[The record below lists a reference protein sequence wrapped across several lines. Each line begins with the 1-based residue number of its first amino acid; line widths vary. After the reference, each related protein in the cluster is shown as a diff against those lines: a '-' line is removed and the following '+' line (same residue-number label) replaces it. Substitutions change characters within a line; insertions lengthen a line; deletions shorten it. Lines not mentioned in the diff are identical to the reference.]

1 MTHQKI
7 KLEIIELPRFVEE
20 VKTAFLIGKVNY
32 ITESKSQ
39 NLSQENAN
47 VFIFDKFPQLISQI
61 REHQTAISSCDG
73 QYADVEPPRLIEQSG
88 IESIK
93 KTFDIS
99 RGYYEHFFDR
109 NNRIYEGE
117 HGTICPFGKACKS
130 KDVGQ
135 PHQNTPCIDTTEE
148 TWQCPIPRED
158 KTFKP
163 SETHSQSLKK
173 LSKYLNGKL
182 NTGHLNLVFEIA
194 DDHDLSAID
203 FKRIVYLV
211 KQQNHR
217 ISFAQKLIAEEDN
230 NSHTI
235 SLSDDNSFNILV
247 VYLNNLYYPR
257 NEDMDNLEDEDTD
270 KRLKIIQQSEKEGSN
285 FIESSKR
292 QWDIFKK
299 NNRGISIQYL
309 EYPNNEKLSIYLREN
324 SYQMVFIE
332 GHGCNENG
340 RIELTPTISDEM
352 TQMNVTNKEEIDE
365 DFFVECL
372 NEIEDVQVIC
382 LLMCRSEQLARKL
395 MTRGTK
401 VELIISFNHLLEVSM
416 FSKLEKSLH
425 DSITRIKDEPF
436 KISWNLIFERMLSHL
451 KTNSDVGSI
460 SLDSVRIYQRHAI
473 PPFFKCKTQI
483 IQSPTRP
490 RNKFDLIM
498 IGDFCRQKWWF
509 LLIFLI
515 VTLLGSLALRGLFI
529 QKREEINPPTV
540 LRQSN
545 IYGEQAGGFL
555 LSKKKTDNNNYS
567 YYAVAAVSKNLEN
580 GKEIKIANYQ
590 ENFQATIVDELENK
604 LQPNNQNWKLAI
616 VSFKSTKEI
625 EMPKFSLRSIAVEG
639 ESFDIFGYEP
649 KDRDT
654 RNLDNRKIRGHTND
668 ESSKNTPFGYES
680 SEIIQSEFMGS
691 PIVKHYNRSDYCVIG
706 LHIEENTQTQ
716 EQLDY
721 RGQLVS
727 NIQESLKQSRNP
739 DLEEVADNMQSCSL

>member
-649 KDRDT
+649 KDRDK
-654 RNLDNRKIRGHTND
+654 RNLNYRKIRGHTND

-680 SEIIQSEFMGS
+680 SKIIQSEFMGS
-691 PIVKHYNRSDYCVIG
+691 PIVKHYNKSGYCVIG

-721 RGQLVS
+721 RGQLIS
-727 NIQESLKQSRNP
+727 NIQESLKQSENP

>member
-1 MTHQKI
+1 M
-7 KLEIIELPRFVEE
+7 
-20 VKTAFLIGKVNY
+20 
-32 ITESKSQ
+32 
-39 NLSQENAN
+39 
-47 VFIFDKFPQLISQI
+47 
-61 REHQTAISSCDG
+61 
-73 QYADVEPPRLIEQSG
+73 
-88 IESIK
+88 
-93 KTFDIS
+93 
-99 RGYYEHFFDR
+99 
-109 NNRIYEGE
+109 
-117 HGTICPFGKACKS
+117 
-130 KDVGQ
+130 
-135 PHQNTPCIDTTEE
+135 
-148 TWQCPIPRED
+148 
-158 KTFKP
+158 
-163 SETHSQSLKK
+163 
-173 LSKYLNGKL
+173 
-182 NTGHLNLVFEIA
+182 
-194 DDHDLSAID
+194 
-203 FKRIVYLV
+203 
-211 KQQNHR
+211 
-217 ISFAQKLIAEEDN
+217 IAEEDN

>member
-680 SEIIQSEFMGS
+680 SKIIQSEFMGS

-721 RGQLVS
+721 RGQLIS
-727 NIQESLKQSRNP
+727 NIQESLKQSENP

>member
-1 MTHQKI
+1 MTNQKI
-7 KLEIIELPRFVEE
+7 KLEIIELPQQIEE
-20 VKTAFLIGKVNY
+20 VETAFLIGKVNY
-32 ITESKSQ
+32 ITESESQ

-61 REHQTAISSCDG
+61 REHQTAMSSCDG
-73 QYADVEPPRLIEQSG
+73 QFADVEPPRLIEQSG

-109 NNRIYEGE
+109 NNRIYEGH
-117 HGTICPFGKACKS
+117 HGIICPFGKACKS

-135 PHQNTPCIDTTEE
+135 PHQNTPCIDTKEE

-163 SETHSQSLKK
+163 SETHSESLKK
-173 LSKYLNGKL
+173 LSQYLNGKL

-211 KQQNHR
+211 RQQNHR

-230 NSHTI
+230 NSHKF
-235 SLSDDNSFNILV
+235 SLSYDKDNSFNILV

-257 NEDMDNLEDEDTD
+257 NEDIDNLEDEDTD

-285 FIESSKR
+285 FIESSKG
-292 QWDIFKK
+292 QWDIFTT
-299 NNRGISIQYL
+299 NNRGIRIQYL
-309 EYPNNEKLSIYLREN
+309 EYPNREKLSRYLREN

-352 TQMNVTNKEEIDE
+352 TQMNVTIKEEIDE

-372 NEIEDVQVIC
+372 NEIKDVQVIC
-382 LLMCRSEQLARKL
+382 LLMCRSEQLARQL

-425 DSITRIKDEPF
+425 YSITRIKDEPF

-451 KTNSDVGSI
+451 RNNSDVGSI

-483 IQSPTRP
+483 IIPPQSPTPP
-490 RNKFDLIM
+490 RKKFDLIM
-498 IGDFCRQKWWF
+498 MTDFCRQNWLF
-509 LLIFLI
+509 LL
-515 VTLLGSLALRGLFI
+515 LLVVSLAVLGLGLVMWL
-529 QKREEINPPTV
+529 KPNTPTV

-545 IYGEQAGGFL
+545 IYVKEAGGFL
-555 LSKKKTDNNNYS
+555 ISKKKNGNNNYI
-567 YYAVAAVSKNLEN
+567 YYAVVAVSKDSKN
-580 GKEIKIANYQ
+580 GTKTEIVDYNGEK
-590 ENFQATIVDELENK
+590 FQATIVDELENK
-604 LQPNNQNWKLAI
+604 LQPDNQTWKLVI
-616 VSFKSTKEI
+616 VSFEQTKEI
-625 EMPKFSLRSIAVEG
+625 EMPKFSLESIAVEG
-639 ESFDIFGYEP
+639 ESFEIWGYEP
-649 KDRDT
+649 IDKYT
-654 RNLDNRKIRGHTND
+654 RNLKIREIRGNTND
-668 ESSKNTPFGYES
+668 ESIKNTPFVYQS
-680 SEIIQSEFMGS
+680 SETIENEFIGS
-691 PIVKHYNRSDYCVIG
+691 PIVNKSRCVIG
-706 LHIEENTQTQ
+706 LHIEKNTQTK
-716 EQLDY
+716 EQSYY
-721 RGQLVS
+721 RGQLIS
-727 NIQESLKQSRNP
+727 NIQKSLKESKNP
-739 DLEEVADNMQSCSL
+739 ELKEVAENMQRCSL